1 MKIVALCGLLG
12 YGYSEDALK
21 IAFSEKVDYVGVD
34 AGSTDPGPYYLGSGK
49 SFTDRN
55 AVKRDLSL
63 ALPLC
68 LKQSAP
74 LIIGTAG
81 GAGGN
86 VHTDWLVD
94 IIKEISK
101 EKKLK
106 FKMAVIYSEV
116 DKDYLLNKLISGKIS
131 NMSPEFSLSKENI
144 DKSSRI
150 VSQIGVAPIIE
161 CLKQKVDVVVCG
173 RACDTAIYAAPCIL
187 NGYDHG
193 LAFHMAKI
201 MECGAMCSEPVAA
214 ADVMQAYIEKDSF
227 YLRPANPIRKCTV
240 SRVAA
245 HTMYEQTNPYMIYEP
260 DGVVD
265 LLNTIYEQVDERT
278 VKVKNSV
285 FNHAK
290 QKTLKLEGVKAVGFR
305 TVSLGAIYDSE
316 TIKNLDYIQNTVSNF
331 VEKNSGIS
339 KEEYA
344 LNFRVYG
351 GSESNA
357 CVVIDV
363 VGKTQDI
370 SDTICALAR
379 SRMLHCDYVG
389 RKSTAGNLA
398 FPFSPSDIHVCEVFE
413 FSVFH
418 LADVEDLSETAK
430 IVYTEIDDETN
441 RAC

>member
-12 YGYSEDALK
+12 YGYSEESLK

-68 LKQSAP
+68 LEQGAP
-74 LIIGTAG
+74 LIIGSAG

-86 VHTDWLVD
+86 VHTNLLVD
-94 IIKEISK
+94 IIKEISS
-101 EKKLK
+101 EKHLK

-116 DKDYLLNKLISGKIS
+116 DKDYVLKKLSAGKIS
-131 NMSPEFSLSKENI
+131 DMSPEFSLSKENVEN
-144 DKSSRI
+144 SSRI

-161 CLKQKVDVVVCG
+161 ALKQKVDVVVCG
-173 RACDTAIYAAPCIL
+173 RACDTAIYSAPCIL

-227 YLRPANPIRKCTV
+227 CLKPANPIRKCTV

-260 DGVVD
+260 DGTVD
-265 LLNTIYEQVDERT
+265 LRNTIYEQVDERT

-285 FNHAK
+285 FIPAK
-290 QKTLKLEGVKAVGFR
+290 QTTLKLEGVKSVGFR
-305 TVSLGAIYDSE
+305 TVSLGAIYDSN
-316 TIKNLDYIQNTVSNF
+316 TIENLDFIKTTVSKF
-331 VEKNSGIS
+331 VEENSGLNNND
-339 KEEYA
+339 YT
-344 LNFRVYG
+344 LNFRTYG
-351 GSESNA
+351 GKESNA
-357 CVVIDV
+357 CVVIDA
-363 VGKTQDI
+363 VGKTQDVA
-370 SDTICALAR
+370 DTVCALAR
-379 SRMLHCDYVG
+379 SRMLHCDYQG
-389 RKSTAGNLA
+389 RKSTAGNVA
-398 FPFSPSDIHVCEVFE
+398 FPFSPSDIHVGEVFE

-418 LADVEDLSETAK
+418 LADVDDLNETAK
-430 IVYTEIDDETN
+430 TVYMEVDYETN
-441 RAC
+441 RPC

>member
-12 YGYSEDALK
+12 YGYSEEALK

-63 ALPLC
+63 ALPLA
-68 LKQSAP
+68 LGQKAP
-74 LIIGTAG
+74 FIIGTAG

-86 VHTDWLVD
+86 VHTDWLLE
-94 IIKEISK
+94 ILREISK

-106 FKMAVIYSEV
+106 FKLAVVYSEV
-116 DKDYLLNKLISGKIS
+116 DKDYVLDKFRSGKIMD
-131 NMSPEFSLSKENI
+131 MSPEFSLTENNI
-144 DKSSRI
+144 KNSTRI
-150 VSQIGVAPIIE
+150 VSQIGVSPIIE
-161 CLKQKVDVVVCG
+161 ALKQKADVIVCG
-173 RACDTAIYAAPCIL
+173 RACDTAIYAAPCIY

-214 ADVMQAYIEKDSF
+214 ADVMQAYIEKDNF
-227 YLRPANPIRKCTV
+227 CLRPANPIRKCTV

-265 LLNTIYEQVDERT
+265 LRGTIYEQADERT
-278 VKVKNSV
+278 VRVKNSV
-285 FNHAK
+285 FIPASK
-290 QKTLKLEGVKAVGFR
+290 KTLKFEGVKSVGFR
-305 TVSLGAIYDSE
+305 TVSIGAIYDSK
-316 TIKNLDYIQNTVSNF
+316 TIDNLDYIKNTVSGF
-331 VEKNSGIS
+331 VKENSALS
-339 KEEYA
+339 LEEYS

-363 VGKTQDI
+363 IGKTQDVA
-370 SDTICALAR
+370 DTVCALAR
-379 SRMLHCDYVG
+379 SRILHCDYQG
-389 RKSTAGNLA
+389 RKSTAGNIA
-398 FPFSPSDIHVCEVFE
+398 FPLSPSDIHVGEVFE

-418 LADVEDLSETAK
+418 LAEVDNLAETAK
-430 IVYTEIDDETN
+430 TVYSEINYEID
-441 RAC
+441 

>member
-12 YGYSEDALK
+12 YGYSEQALK

-68 LKQSAP
+68 LEQKAP
-74 LIIGTAG
+74 FIIGTAG

-86 VHTDWLVD
+86 VHTDWLVE
-94 IIKEISK
+94 IIKEIAK
-101 EKKLK
+101 EQRLSFKL
-106 FKMAVIYSEV
+106 ATIYSEV
-116 DKDYLLNKLISGKIS
+116 DKTYLLEKVNQNKIID
-131 NMSPEFSLSKENI
+131 MSPEFSLTKENI
-144 DKSSRI
+144 ENSSRI
-150 VSQIGVAPIIE
+150 VSQIGVAPI
-161 CLKQKVDVVVCG
+161 LKALEQKAEVIVCG
-173 RACDTAIYAAPCIL
+173 RACDTAIYSAPCIY

-227 YLRPANPIRKCTV
+227 SLRPANPIRKCTL

-265 LLNTIYEQVDERT
+265 LRDTIYEQVDERT
-278 VKVKNSV
+278 VRVKNSK
-285 FNHAK
+285 FTPAK
-290 QKTLKLEGVKAVGFR
+290 NKTLKLEGVKSVGFR
-305 TVSLGAIYDSE
+305 TISIGAIYDAN
-316 TIKNLDYIQNTVSNF
+316 TIEHLPQIQDTVSAF
-331 VEKNSGIS
+331 VKENSKINQS
-339 KEEYA
+339 DYT
-344 LNFRVYG
+344 LNFRSYG
-351 GSESNA
+351 SSSSNA
-357 CVVIDV
+357 CVIVDV

-370 SDTICALAR
+370 ADTICALAR
-379 SRMLHCDYVG
+379 SRILHCDYQG

-398 FPFSPSDIHVCEVFE
+398 FPFSPSDIHVGEVFE

-418 LADVEDLSETAK
+418 LAQVDSLEETAK
-430 IVYTEIDDETN
+430 TIYSEINYETN
-441 RAC
+441 